1 LSITGVNSA
10 VFGDINKVWWGIVSS
25 INVQHYVEVYG
36 DGAEI
41 SDNNVGPRK
50 EAFGVIGSTQEEPAI
65 RNFYWLLGNQSISY
79 SALLPSEIATF
90 TDIESFD
97 GLIVW
102 TKLGG
107 YNSLAI
113 RQFAQTHIVIADTRD
128 FCRRIYPSLNNSL
141 QIVNNNT
148 VVYDIDWGN
157 FRSGDQAEMRN
168 ETGNSNQLTA
178 VLATSLKSFSNV
190 TTIAHFDS
198 SRTAFFHMNGTQPKS
213 GFYVMDLDA
222 TAPETEWTGIW
233 HVFPVVKMV
242 QDFPTGRY
250 ARWMAN
256 GQSWWNLTWVYSRT
270 DAIISENRD
279 IAKKMVI
286 GHSVQDRD
294 IVAVSIGSGTSN
306 VIMDGSIHGNEKTG
320 TFACLRIAELIA
332 SYYLSDPGWKL
343 ALSEYTIIIIPVLN
357 PDGFVANTRGNANG
371 VDLNSQF
378 PPDGITTE
386 PEAWALRNLMGTY
399 TPSVYIN
406 MHEGWYWYPSELL
419 YGNYESGTGK
429 TQTIDDMVHANE
441 TFASLQHW
449 GWFTENGANVCI
461 GKVNTIAHGG
471 KLGMAI
477 AYASYQYH
485 ASSMLIETFVWSQ
498 TYGPR
503 KSLWGLDF
511 YSAVT
516 VAFLEHHFQTDKPT
530 PSWDINQ
537 DGQVDMK
544 EIAIVGS
551 AFGSIPGLPNWNPQA
566 DINLDLKVDMRDIT
580 IVVIHFGEEYV

>member
-1 LSITGVNSA
+1 MTGVNSA
-10 VFGDINKVWWGIVSS
+10 VLGNVNKVWWGIASS

-41 SDNNVGPRK
+41 SDNNVGPLK
-50 EAFGVIGSTQEEPAI
+50 EAFGVIGSTQEEPSI

-79 SALLPSEIATF
+79 SAVLPSETATF
-90 TDIESFD
+90 ADIESFD

-107 YNSLAI
+107 YNTSAI
-113 RQFAQTHIVIADTRD
+113 RQFAQTHVVIADTRD
-128 FCRRIYPSLNNSL
+128 FCSRLYPSLNSSL

-148 VVYDIDWGN
+148 VVYDMDWGN
-157 FRSGDQAEMRN
+157 FRGGDQAEMRN
-168 ETGNSNQLTA
+168 ETGNSNQLTG

-198 SRTAFFHMNGTQPKS
+198 SRTAFFRMNGTQPKS

-222 TAPETEWTGIW
+222 TTPETEWTGIW
-233 HVFPVVKMV
+233 HVFPAVKMV
-242 QDFPTGRY
+242 QDFPTGKY

-256 GQSWWNLTWVYSRT
+256 GQNWWNLTWVYNRT
-270 DAIISENRD
+270 DAIISENSD

-286 GHSVQDRD
+286 GHSVQGRD
-294 IVAVSIGSGTSN
+294 IVAVSIGSGTRN

-320 TFACLRIAELIA
+320 TFACLRIAELLA
-332 SYYLSDPGWKL
+332 SYYRSDLGWKL
-343 ALSEYTIIIIPVLN
+343 ALSEYTIIIIPVIN
-357 PDGFVANTRGNANG
+357 PDGFVANTRENANG

-378 PPDGITTE
+378 PPDGTTTE
-386 PEAWALRNLMGTY
+386 PEAWALRNLMGNY

-406 MHEGWYWYPSELL
+406 MHEGWYWYPSELF

-429 TQTIDDMVHANE
+429 TQTIDDMAHANE

-449 GWFTENGANVCI
+449 GWFTENGANVWI
-461 GKVNTIAHGG
+461 GKVNAIAQGG

-485 ASSMLIETFVWSQ
+485 ASSMLIETFVWSG
-498 TYGPR
+498 TWGAR
-503 KSLWGLDF
+503 KCLWGLDF

-516 VAFLEHHFQTDKPT
+516 IAFLEHHFQIDKPT
-530 PSWDINQ
+530 PNWDVNQ

-544 EIAIVGS
+544 DITIVAS
-551 AFGSIPGLPNWNPQA
+551 AFGSVPGSPNWNSQA
-566 DINLDLKVDMRDIT
+566 DVNVDMKIDMVDIA
-580 IVVIHFGEEYV
+580 IVAFHFGEKYV